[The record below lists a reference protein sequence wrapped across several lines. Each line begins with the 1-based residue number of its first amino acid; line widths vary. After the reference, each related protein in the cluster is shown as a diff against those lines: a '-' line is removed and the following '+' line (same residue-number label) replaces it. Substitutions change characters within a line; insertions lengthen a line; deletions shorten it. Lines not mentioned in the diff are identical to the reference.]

1 MDEQNREQV
10 ATQETVGGTTPHN
23 DNTSPVPDRVH
34 REAAVNREVP
44 SPAAA
49 GAHAEGQGDYQG
61 AVQGAAQ
68 GAAQA
73 ARNAGSAA
81 VPEQVAGQISGQAS
95 EPASEPASGH
105 APEQISG
112 QAPEQVS
119 APVPVASDSG
129 PVQAAGLVQA
139 QAQDRKSGSRNRRAA
154 RRAGEEQA
162 RELADWLAEQTAAR
176 TADRVMARLEER
188 DRARAADEQEA
199 GAGKSGNENGAQGAA
214 GTATGPRERLGC
226 VVQAVFFFVIVSCTN
241 ALAATS
247 LGDMADNLKGEL
259 SRFGPLLQAGFAL
272 GGFFLVGLGLWQL
285 WSRSQQPGQP
295 KGSAIIAIVIGCGLL
310 GAATVA
316 QMGAGSL
323 GTGTPELSEIGL

>member
-49 GAHAEGQGDYQG
+49 GAHAEGQGEP
-61 AVQGAAQ
+61 Q

-112 QAPEQVS
+112 QATEQVSAPAS

-188 DRARAADEQEA
+188 DRVRAAEEQEA
-199 GAGKSGNENGAQGAA
+199 GAGKNGNGNGPQGAA
-214 GTATGPRERLGC
+214 AGPATGPRERLGC
-226 VVQAVFFFVIVSCTN
+226 VVQAVFLFVIVSCTN

-247 LGDMADNLKGEL
+247 FGDMADNLKGEL

>member
-23 DNTSPVPDRVH
+23 DNTSPVPDRAH

-49 GAHAEGQGDYQG
+49 GAHAEGQGDSQGAVQG

-68 GAAQA
+68 AV
-73 ARNAGSAA
+73 RNAGSAA

-95 EPASEPASGH
+95 EPASGH
-105 APEQISG
+105 APEQIFG
-112 QAPEQVS
+112 QAS

-176 TADRVMARLEER
+176 AADRVMARLEER
-188 DRARAADEQEA
+188 DRARAAEEQEA
-199 GAGKSGNENGAQGAA
+199 GAGKSGNGNGPQGAAA

-226 VVQAVFFFVIVSCTN
+226 FVQAVFLFVIVSCTN

-247 LGDMADNLKGEL
+247 FGDMADNLKGEL

>member
-49 GAHAEGQGDYQG
+49 GAHAEGQGEP
-61 AVQGAAQ
+61 QGAAQ

-95 EPASEPASGH
+95 EPASGH

-112 QAPEQVS
+112 QAPEQVSAPAS

-188 DRARAADEQEA
+188 DRARAAEEQEA
-199 GAGKSGNENGAQGAA
+199 GAGKNGNGNGPQGAA
-214 GTATGPRERLGC
+214 AGPATGPRERLGC
-226 VVQAVFFFVIVSCTN
+226 FVQAVFFFVIVSCTN

>member
-23 DNTSPVPDRVH
+23 DNTSPVPDRAH

-49 GAHAEGQGDYQG
+49 GAHAEGQGDSQGAVQG

-68 GAAQA
+68 AV
-73 ARNAGSAA
+73 RNAGSAA
-81 VPEQVAGQISGQAS
+81 VPEQVAGQGSGQAT
-95 EPASEPASGH
+95 
-105 APEQISG
+105 
-112 QAPEQVS
+112 EQVSAPAS

>member
-1 MDEQNREQV
+1 MNEQNREQI
-10 ATQETVGGTTPHN
+10 ATQETVGGTTPHK
-23 DNTSPVPDRVH
+23 DSPVPDRAH

-44 SPAAA
+44 SPAAG
-49 GAHAEGQGDYQG
+49 GAHAEGQGDSQG

-68 GAAQA
+68 AV
-73 ARNAGSAA
+73 RNAGSAA
-81 VPEQVAGQISGQAS
+81 VPEQVAGQGSGQAT
-95 EPASEPASGH
+95 
-105 APEQISG
+105 
-112 QAPEQVS
+112 EQVSAPAS

-199 GAGKSGNENGAQGAA
+199 GAGKSGNGNGAQGAA

>member
-23 DNTSPVPDRVH
+23 DSPVSDRAH

-49 GAHAEGQGDYQG
+49 GAHTEGQGDSQGAVQG

-68 GAAQA
+68 AV
-73 ARNAGSAA
+73 RNAGSAA
-81 VPEQVAGQISGQAS
+81 VPEQVAGQISGQ
-95 EPASEPASGH
+95 ASEPASGH

-188 DRARAADEQEA
+188 DRARAAEEQEA
-199 GAGKSGNENGAQGAA
+199 GAGKSGNGNGPQGAA
-214 GTATGPRERLGC
+214 AGPATGPRERLGC
-226 VVQAVFFFVIVSCTN
+226 FVQAVFFFVIVSCTN